1 MDVTAVHMSTC
12 RVMKLLSEDPAN
24 YEDAP
29 REGIRRVLEEVTGKK
44 YPRDQPLDTSR
55 VASIRMGT
63 TVRVFCL
70 AELSCHSS
78 SSSSR
83 PCRSSAALLS
93 DWWDV
98 LLLDGQLYSGSCK
111 TE

>member
-1 MDVTAVHMSTC
+1 MVVTSVQVCIC

-44 YPRDQPLDTSR
+44 HPRDQPLDTSR
-55 VASIRMGT
+55 IASIRMGT
-63 TVRVFCL
+63 TVRVLCL
-70 AELSCHSS
+70 AFPHISS
-78 SSSSR
+78 SSPR
-83 PCRSSAALLS
+83 PCLSSAALLS
-93 DWWDV
+93 DWRNMPFSGC
-98 LLLDGQLYSGSCK
+98 LLYSESCK